1 MNLPAALLQWKERP
15 LSHWVAAGNRV
26 LPPTVSAVL
35 VVAIA
40 YQAARLT
47 WLAVPSAPIEAT
59 LPTLAPSS
67 GSADQPSQVSLDA
80 SPIVDAHL
88 FGVAEADPAAAA
100 AAAALE
106 SLVDAP
112 ETTLSLELTAVFTGE
127 TADTGLAIIAATRGE
142 ERPYAVGETIDGTG
156 GATLHSVYEDRV
168 LLNRAGRLETLSL
181 PKEVAATAAGRPIQQ
196 RPVARQA
203 PETIRQIISDNAAGL
218 TDIIR
223 VAPYIEQ
230 GQMVGFRLN
239 PAQNRALFDSLGLQ
253 PNDIVTDINGT
264 ALNDPSSG
272 FQVFESLGEATMANV
287 TVIRNGTPEVLVIDT
302 SQLQQLA
309 EGRQ

>member
-67 GSADQPSQVSLDA
+67 GPAGQPSQVSLDA

-100 AAAALE
+100 AVLE
-106 SLVDAP
+106 SVVDAP

-127 TADTGLAIIAATRGE
+127 TGDTGLAIIAATRGE
-142 ERPYAVGETIDGTG
+142 ERPYAVGETIDSTG
-156 GATLHSVYEDRV
+156 GATLHAVYEDRV

-181 PKEVAATAAGRPIQQ
+181 PKEVAATAARRPIQQ

-218 TDIIR
+218 TDVIR
-223 VAPYIEQ
+223 VAPYIDQ

-239 PAQNRALFDSLGLQ
+239 PAQNRAVFDSLGLQ

-264 ALNDPSSG
+264 ALTDPASG

-302 SQLQQLA
+302 TQLQQLA

>member
-1 MNLPAALLQWKERP
+1 MSLPAALLQWKERP
-15 LSHWVAAGNRV
+15 LSQWVAAGNRV
-26 LPPTVSAVL
+26 LPPTVTAVL

-40 YQAARLT
+40 YQAAKLT
-47 WLAVPSAPIEAT
+47 WLAVPSAQIETT
-59 LPTLAPSS
+59 LPTLAPA
-67 GSADQPSQVSLDA
+67 SAPAEHANRVSLDA

-88 FGVAEADPAAAA
+88 FGVADAAPATAAVI
-100 AAAALE
+100 E
-106 SLVDAP
+106 SVVDAP

-127 TADTGLAIIAATRGE
+127 TSDTGLAIIAATRGE
-142 ERPYAVGETIDGTG
+142 ERPYTVGETIDSTG
-156 GATLHSVYEDRV
+156 GAILHAVYEDRV

-181 PKEVAATAAGRPIQQ
+181 PKEVATTVARRPIQQ

-203 PETIRQIISDNAAGL
+203 PETIRQIISENAAGL
-218 TDIIR
+218 TDVIR
-223 VAPYIEQ
+223 VAPYIDQ

-264 ALNDPSSG
+264 ALTDPASG

-287 TVIRNGTPEVLVIDT
+287 TVVRNGTPEVLVIDT
-302 SQLQQLA
+302 TQLQQLSK
-309 EGRQ
+309 GRQ